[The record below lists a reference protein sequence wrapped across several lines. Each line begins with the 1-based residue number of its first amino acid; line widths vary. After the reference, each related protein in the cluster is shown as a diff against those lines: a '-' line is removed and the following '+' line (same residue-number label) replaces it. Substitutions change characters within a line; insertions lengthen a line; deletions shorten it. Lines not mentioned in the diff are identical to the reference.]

1 MSHSHFVLA
10 VCAALAEKAQL
21 IFEHGGDQVST
32 ANHGPQKKSE
42 VEENTECETILEED
56 AEY

>member
-1 MSHSHFVLA
+1 MSHSHFVRA
-10 VCAALAEKAQL
+10 VCAALAEKAQYL
-21 IFEHGGDQVST
+21 NMVETRHPCT

-42 VEENTECETILEED
+42 IEENTECETILEED